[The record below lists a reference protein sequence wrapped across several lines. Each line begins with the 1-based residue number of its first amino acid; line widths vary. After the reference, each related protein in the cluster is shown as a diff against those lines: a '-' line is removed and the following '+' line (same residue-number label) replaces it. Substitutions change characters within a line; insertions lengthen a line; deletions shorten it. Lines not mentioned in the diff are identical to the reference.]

1 MERPHNTRHVGR
13 TGAFISLSLL
23 LCHNFRSGR
32 TAKVCRLSNFCPFFV
47 RKMSSRGRRLVASP
61 PILPFLTTLLSL
73 LPRGASNSSVASQIL
88 AQLAPL
94 RQFEVHLVTG
104 GDGDL
109 AEEAQRILNLPVA
122 THTVNGTLSL
132 PRRPDCQVALP
143 RPARFVLP

>member
-1 MERPHNTRHVGR
+1 
-13 TGAFISLSLL
+13 
-23 LCHNFRSGR
+23 
-32 TAKVCRLSNFCPFFV
+32 
-47 RKMSSRGRRLVASP
+47 MSSRGRRLVASP
-61 PILPFLTTLLSL
+61 PILPFLPTLLSL

-104 GDGDL
+104 GDSNL

-132 PRRPDCQVALP
+132 PRRPDCRVALP
-143 RPARFVLP
+143 RPARFVLLP

>member
-1 MERPHNTRHVGR
+1 
-13 TGAFISLSLL
+13 
-23 LCHNFRSGR
+23 
-32 TAKVCRLSNFCPFFV
+32 
-47 RKMSSRGRRLVASP
+47 MSSRGRRLVASP

-122 THTVNGTLSL
+122 THTVNGTKNL

-143 RPARFVLP
+143 RPARFVLMS